1 MFQKFLKAKC
11 VLFLLAVFLLA
22 GFLSWYATIKPQTL
36 ADWRPELAVQQTA
49 EFKDNIVTVKNVRN
63 FRYSENEENNTPAYY
78 DQEYDLEKISR
89 VWYIAE
95 PFKSRSYAA
104 HTFLSFEFS
113 DGKYLTI
120 TIEAR
125 KKRGQNY
132 SLIAGILKTY
142 PLVYIAADER
152 DSILVRTN
160 SRKDQVYLYPAKAT
174 PEQAK
179 TLFVD
184 MIKKM
189 NSLVEKPE
197 WYNTFSANCTSAIA
211 YHVNKLWPGRLPKFI
226 WQAWVT
232 GYAEK
237 LVFEQGLIDTDLNLD
252 EARKKY
258 YITDVAQKI
267 GDAEDFSKKIRDF
280 K

>member
-1 MFQKFLKAKC
+1 MFQKILQKRFMF
-11 VLFLLAVFLLA
+11 FLLAVLLA
-22 GFLSWYATIKPQTL
+22 LLFAWYITKKPPKV
-36 ADWRPELAVQQTA
+36 ADWRPELALQQTA
-49 EFKDNIVTVKNVRN
+49 EFKGNIVAVKNVRN
-63 FRYSENEENNTPAYY
+63 FRYSEDEENNTPSYY

-89 VWYIAE
+89 VWYIVE

-113 DGKYLTI
+113 DGKFLTI

-125 KKRGQNY
+125 KKKGQDY

-160 SRKDQVYLYPAKAT
+160 SRKDQIYLYPAKAT

-179 TLFVD
+179 ALFVD

-189 NSLVEKPE
+189 NSLVKSPE

-211 YHVNKLWPGRLPKFI
+211 EHINKLWPGRLPKFI

-237 LVFEQGLIDTDLNLD
+237 LVFEQGLIDTDLSLD

-258 YITDVAQKI
+258 YITDIAQKI
-267 GDAEDFSKKIRDF
+267 GDAEGFSKKIRDF